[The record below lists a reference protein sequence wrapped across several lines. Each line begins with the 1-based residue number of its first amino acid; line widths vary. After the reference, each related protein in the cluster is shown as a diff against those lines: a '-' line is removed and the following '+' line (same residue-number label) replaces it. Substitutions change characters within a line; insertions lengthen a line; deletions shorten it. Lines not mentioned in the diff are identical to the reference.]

1 MSNLLNQINIDQN
14 TDPNLN
20 YGVIEDVLFAAQL
33 KHVSRKRV
41 NFNKFQHK
49 KTEWITKGIIRS
61 IKRRDELYR
70 EFKKTPT
77 DSSNYEARKINLR
90 TYNVI
95 IKRSIF
101 IAKKTYYHHI
111 FQKYSSDIKNT
122 WSIIT
127 NILHKKKKSNL
138 LPNKI
143 KINNILNENIEVITN
158 SFNKYFV
165 NIGPDLASNIKDP
178 TPNSYKTFLKNP
190 ASSRF
195 SFELVNEN
203 TVSKIMDN
211 LSTKKSRGIDELSTH
226 LIKSIKSEILGPLTI
241 TINQSLV
248 TGIFPDKLKIAKVT
262 PIFKKGEPTVI
273 ENYRPISLIKSF

>member
-1 MSNLLNQINIDQN
+1 M
-14 TDPNLN
+14 
-20 YGVIEDVLFAAQL
+20 
-33 KHVSRKRV
+33 
-41 NFNKFQHK
+41 
-49 KTEWITKGIIRS
+49 
-61 IKRRDELYR
+61 YR

-77 DSSNYEARKINLR
+77 DSSNCEARKINLR

-122 WSIIT
+122 WSIIK
-127 NILHKKKKSNL
+127 NLLHKKKKSNL
-138 LPNKI
+138 SPNKI
-143 KINNILNENIEVITN
+143 KIDNILNANIELITN

-165 NIGPDLASNIKDP
+165 NIGPDLALNIKDP
-178 TPNSYKTFLKNP
+178 TPNSYKTFLKNL

-195 SFELVNEN
+195 PFELVNEN

-211 LSTKKSRGIDELSTH
+211 LSTKKSCGFDELSTH

-241 TINQSLV
+241 TIYQSLV
-248 TGIFPDKLKIAKVT
+248 TGIFPNKLKITRSLLSSKKVT
-262 PIFKKGEPTVI
+262 LLLLKIIVLFLFYQHYQKLLSVSFIIKTI
-273 ENYRPISLIKSF
+273 ITLFLIICIMSVNMASEKTTPQN

>member
-1 MSNLLNQINIDQN
+1 MTNDNIKNFKLEIKNANLLNQINIDQH
-14 TDPNLN
+14 THPNIN
-20 YGVIEDVLFAAQL
+20 YGVIAAKL
-33 KHVSRKRV
+33 KHVLRKRAK
-41 NFNKFQHK
+41 FNKFKHK

-111 FQKYSSDIKNT
+111 FPKIFFR
-122 WSIIT
+122 
-127 NILHKKKKSNL
+127 HKKYVVYNKKPIAQKKNL
-138 LPNKI
+138 SPDKI
-143 KINNILNENIEVITN
+143 KIDHILNENLEVITN

-211 LSTKKSRGIDELSTH
+211 LSTKKAVELM
-226 LIKSIKSEILGPLTI
+226 
-241 TINQSLV
+241 NYQ
-248 TGIFPDKLKIAKVT
+248 
-262 PIFKKGEPTVI
+262 PI
-273 ENYRPISLIKSF
+273 